1 MFIHEQ
7 RFIKCYPNNNKM
19 HTRELAMKDIKN
31 FKNRTTKELTDTALK
46 KIEKFKRF
54 MPPLWYRLLTD
65 FCRLTPNQQ
74 LYIIKTIENVK
85 KHRL

>member
-1 MFIHEQ
+1 
-7 RFIKCYPNNNKM
+7 
-19 HTRELAMKDIKN
+19 MKDIKN

-65 FCRLTPNQQ
+65 FWSADAEPAA
-74 LYIIKTIENVK
+74 LYHQND
-85 KHRL
+85 

>member
-1 MFIHEQ
+1 
-7 RFIKCYPNNNKM
+7 M

-65 FCRLTPNQQ
+65 FCRLPQNQHF
-74 LYIIKTIENVK
+74 YINKTMKNEK

>member
-1 MFIHEQ
+1 
-7 RFIKCYPNNNKM
+7 M

-85 KHRL
+85 KHSL

>member
-1 MFIHEQ
+1 
-7 RFIKCYPNNNKM
+7 M
-19 HTRELAMKDIKN
+19 HTRELAMKDI
-31 FKNRTTKELTDTALK
+31 KNRTTKELTDTALK